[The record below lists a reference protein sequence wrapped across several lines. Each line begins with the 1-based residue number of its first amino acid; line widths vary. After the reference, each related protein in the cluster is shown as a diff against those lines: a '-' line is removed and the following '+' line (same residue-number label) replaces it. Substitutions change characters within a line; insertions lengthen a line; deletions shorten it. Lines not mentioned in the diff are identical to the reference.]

1 MSESYT
7 SSSGTYQNYLAQR
20 QTDEIKN
27 QISKES
33 NKQIFYN
40 MMSTGYISQ
49 KIDNVKHSIER
60 MSTGIQTRLQE
71 NTYAIV
77 ASATMLQN
85 TFESGFDSIN
95 NTLDLG
101 FAGVSNQIGAMSAAM
116 SAGFDKLSKTMDYW
130 GTEICEKLD
139 AIHDIVNNP
148 LLTASRE
155 LYRRACQNTTKKF
168 YEEALE
174 DIKGAIEKNKT
185 DYISWGLM
193 GKLYLFGI
201 SDFSNVVDVSKAVEA
216 FTNAC
221 KYITPDISDS
231 EDAMK
236 MASEFYFYLAYADY
250 ILSNESRIA
259 GETENVT
266 KYLQDSVK
274 FNAKAYALSN
284 NMNEALYNQARSN
297 CLLGNK
303 EDALK
308 LCKMAIEN
316 DALYSL
322 KATADE
328 DLKSIQNEIFDYLKA
343 QREIYFNNIKKLIT
357 EHSVEDYVFL
367 DSPSAKEIQK
377 FIERI
382 NELDSELPYLDMRNT
397 LGLAKD
403 IYNKFENESF
413 PIDFATHNFTILP
426 ARDDDI
432 DRLSNSFRIPVDGS
446 SLAISFR
453 NSSREDLWKSKLL
466 GEYGTLPHRN
476 NLMEFC
482 KWENDHYNISPVLTY
497 KANRIFFETSADN
510 EIRTGNYKDKIRDVY
525 ANIVFIKE
533 NHMQSLTWNP
543 EADVIIE
550 FSFIAKDASFTI
562 YTGER
567 IDYREFSK
575 IDVTI
580 KRPGIQ
586 KKSKYE
592 KELEEAKIIDDECTA
607 ELNRRAEEKKAKEE
621 QNQTVKKSGCYVAT
635 CVYGSYDCPQVWTL
649 RRFRD
654 NQLAKTWY
662 GRAFIHIYYAISPI
676 LVEWFGQTQW
686 FKNMWK
692 PKLDKMVQKLQSEG
706 VESIPYDDKI
716 W

>member
-1 MSESYT
+1 MSESYS

-49 KIDNVKHSIER
+49 KIDNVEHSIEK

-85 TFESGFDSIN
+85 TFESGFNSIN

-116 SAGFDKLSKTMDYW
+116 TAGFDKLSKTLDYW
-130 GTEICEKLD
+130 GIEICEKLD

-221 KYITPDISDS
+221 KYITPDITDS
-231 EDAMK
+231 EEAKK
-236 MASEFYFYLAYADY
+236 MASEFYFYLAFADY
-250 ILSNESRIA
+250 ICSNEARLS
-259 GETENVT
+259 GQTEDVT

-274 FNAKAYALSN
+274 FNAKSYALSN
-284 NMNEALYNQARSN
+284 SMNEAIYNQARSA

-303 EDALK
+303 DEALK
-308 LCKMAIEN
+308 LCKQIIEN
-316 DALYSL
+316 DALYSI
-322 KATADE
+322 KATSDD
-328 DLKSIQNEIFDYLKA
+328 DLKSIQTELLDYLKSV
-343 QREIYFNNIKKLIT
+343 RDTYYTGITDLSNYFD
-357 EHSVEDYVFL
+357 EDNFVFF
-367 DSPSAKEIQK
+367 DSPSAKEIKKQ
-377 FIERI
+377 IETLKSVEP
-382 NELDSELPYLDMRNT
+382 NLPYLDMRNM
-397 LGLAKD
+397 LGLAKN
-403 IYNKFENESF
+403 IFNNIENSKL
-413 PIDFATHNFTILP
+413 PIDFVTHKFTILS
-426 ARDDDI
+426 ANDYG
-432 DRLSNSFRIPVDGS
+432 LSNGFRIPSCGNALS
-446 SLAISFR
+446 MPLAHLSL
-453 NSSREDLWKSKLL
+453 NCLWDSELL
-466 GEYGTLPHRN
+466 REYGTMPHLN
-476 NLMEFC
+476 NLMEFYKC
-482 KWENDHYNISPVLTY
+482 ENDRYCIYPVLTY
-497 KANRIFFETSADN
+497 RANRIFLEGTFEDVDG
-510 EIRTGNYKDKIRDVY
+510 EPCDVY
-525 ANIVFIKE
+525 ADEVYKE
-533 NHMQSLTWNP
+533 NNHMKIETWNP
-543 EADVIIE
+543 EEDVIVE
-550 FSFIAKDASFTI
+550 FLFTAKDASYTSDS
-562 YTGER
+562 TGEEVDFQR
-567 IDYREFSK
+567 FEK
-575 IDVTI
+575 IEVTI

-586 KKSKYE
+586 KKEQYE
-592 KELEEAKIIDDECTA
+592 KDLEDAKLIDEKCAA
-607 ELNRRAEEKKAKEE
+607 EVNRRAEEKKAEEE

-662 GRAFIHIYYAISPI
+662 GRAFIHTYYAVSPT
-676 LVEWFGQTQW
+676 LVKWFGQTQW

-692 PKLDKMVQKLQSEG
+692 PKLDKMVHNLQSQG
-706 VESIPYDDKI
+706 VESTPYDDRI
-716 W
+716 WK